1 MSRKTGQRSFQSSA
15 IVSTPPSSA
24 PKTRDRGPASKE
36 DTQTDFGKMDIFTNT
51 PPPSSAV
58 DACQSDGFILNSG
71 LKVLGSG
78 MLLVGGEAFRWSPW
92 MKEGRKEGSIG
103 GGGLGNDDKGVKS
116 PGGKILNQKGQLE
129 ISEEALGILKLVWP
143 KPDLLVLGTGPGI
156 TPVSPAT
163 RQLIN
168 GLGIRLEVQDT
179 RNAAAQFNLLATERG
194 VQQVAAA
201 LIPIGWREGS

>member
-1 MSRKTGQRSFQSSA
+1 
-15 IVSTPPSSA
+15 
-24 PKTRDRGPASKE
+24 
-36 DTQTDFGKMDIFTNT
+36 MDIFTNT

-143 KPDLLVLGTGPGI
+143 KPGEWTTSSFLFIDRV
-156 TPVSPAT
+156 V
-163 RQLIN
+163 
-168 GLGIRLEVQDT
+168 RL
-179 RNAAAQFNLLATERG
+179 
-194 VQQVAAA
+194 
-201 LIPIGWREGS
+201 